1 VSLCS
6 KCSAQVK
13 PIVAID
19 LDGTLSEY
27 HGAISKF
34 ACDYWDVRQP
44 MVAWNGR
51 GNMEDHLGL
60 TQAQYREAK
69 LAYRQGGYKRTA
81 NWQPGAHEFMSMLA
95 FVEDIEIWI
104 TTTRPW
110 NRLDSVDPDTRFWL
124 DRHHVRYDHLLYDDH
139 KYHKLAELVDPSR
152 VILVVE
158 DLPEMIREAL
168 EVFKPEAV
176 VRMHR
181 LYNWQVGNECGLQLF
196 SSLSRVLLDNLRLWK
211 EGKWTA

>member
-13 PIVAID
+13 PIVAVD

-27 HGAISKF
+27 HNSISAF
-34 ACDYWDVRQP
+34 ACDYWDKP
-44 MVAWNGR
+44 LPFTPWNGM
-51 GNMEDHLGL
+51 GNMEDYLGL
-60 TQAQYREAK
+60 TQDQYREAK

-81 NWQPGAHEFMSMLA
+81 RWQPGAYEFMNMLRW
-95 FVEDIEIWI
+95 VEDIEVWV

-139 KYHKLAELVDPSR
+139 KYHRLAELVDPSR
-152 VILVVE
+152 VIMVVE
-158 DLPEMIREAL
+158 DLPEMIKEAL
-168 EVFKPEAV
+168 QVFNKDAV

-181 LYNWQVGNECGLQLF
+181 PYNYRVGGELSF
-196 SSLSRVLLDNLRLWK
+196 STFSPLSDVLLQNLKQWK
-211 EGKWTA
+211 AGAWTA